1 MRGFAVIGSWV
12 VALVLMGSQDTRAQV
27 PAGYQD
33 LVEQLVEVETRISAR
48 EGERDSAYRAM
59 VAERAAIEE
68 AVRSATEAHLSTG
81 RIEPDEALDA
91 RFRTER
97 HLGALDSR
105 PDAGDP
111 PADPER
117 TEAAPGPPLGP
128 PNAAAPGLEIADEA
142 RRQGLEAAEEARRR
156 AAEIAEEARQRGRES
171 AEDARERARERA
183 EEAQERA
190 GEAADDA
197 RGGRPRGS

>member
-1 MRGFAVIGSWV
+1 MRRFVVIGSWL
-12 VALVLMGSQDTRAQV
+12 VALVLQGSPDARAQV

-33 LVEQLVEVETRISAR
+33 LVERLVEVETRISAW
-48 EGERDSAYRAM
+48 EGERDAAYRAM
-59 VAERAAIEE
+59 VVERAAIEE
-68 AVRSATEAHLSTG
+68 AVRSVTEDHLSSG
-81 RIEPDEALDA
+81 RIQPREALDA

-97 HLGALDSR
+97 HLGALDSG

-111 PADPER
+111 PAGPER
-117 TEAAPGPPLGP
+117 TEAGPEPPLGP

-156 AAEIAEEARQRGRES
+156 AAEIAEEARQRGREA

-183 EEAQERA
+183 DEARERA
-190 GEAADDA
+190 DEAADDA